1 MSDYQSEQIRLTE
14 IAVLVAD
21 SSDEA
26 LALVISEITRRTE
39 FLGRRNALDSVRDDL
54 ALTPIWPIVM
64 LLSAL
69 SLLREMQGIA
79 REDGV

>member
-1 MSDYQSEQIRLTE
+1 MSDYRSEQIRLAE
-14 IAVLVAD
+14 LAVLVAD

-54 ALTPIWPIVM
+54 AKGRWPK
-64 LLSAL
+64 
-69 SLLREMQGIA
+69 
-79 REDGV
+79 

>member
-26 LALVISEITRRTE
+26 ITLVISEITRRTD
-39 FLGRRNALDSVRDDL
+39 FLGRPNALDSVRDDL
-54 ALTPIWPIVM
+54 AKGRWPK
-64 LLSAL
+64 
-69 SLLREMQGIA
+69 
-79 REDGV
+79 